1 MKIESIKFSYPIS
14 YKGIK
19 KESSIPKTLSSEKSL
34 TSSLDSTSIIGK
46 AQVLSQNKLSEEE
59 LLLQKIFHN
68 KNLNCTL
75 LGNYWDNKIYKI
87 QATPK
92 QHKPDA
98 YVNIYYDDKEDIENV
113 YLFDVKEESFY
124 IYDNKG
130 KLTRHFTTDDLKSIS
145 MYKLNSTYF
154 HTRLRY
160 GNDFGNNEHLEHL
173 EKLFTLKE
181 KLDIAKEDFTVY
193 RASQLIPE
201 EIGEEGE
208 IYQDQSFLST
218 TKEEGI
224 AHSFHDLRNAFL
236 KITIPKGATYLD
248 IDRLF
253 NIKSNRSHEK
263 EILLDKNAQ
272 YLIEDVD
279 TTTNEVCLRMLIE

>member
-1 MKIESIKFSYPIS
+1 MKIEGIKNFYPLTT
-14 YKGIK
+14 KGIIK
-19 KESSIPKTLSSEKSL
+19 KGSIPKTLSSEKAL
-34 TSSLDSTSIIGK
+34 TSSLDSTSIIGQ

-59 LLLQKIFHN
+59 ILLQKIFHN
-68 KNLNCTL
+68 KNLNCTQI
-75 LGNYWDNKIYKI
+75 GNYWDNKTYKI
-87 QATPK
+87 QADKK
-92 QHKPDA
+92 QTRPDA

-130 KLTRHFTTDDLKSIS
+130 ELTRHFTTDDLKCITL
-145 MYKLNSTYF
+145 YKLNSTYF
-154 HTRLRY
+154 HTRLRF

-181 KLDIAKEDFTVY
+181 KLDKAQEEFTVY
-193 RASQLIPE
+193 RASQLTTD

-218 TKEEGI
+218 TKEEGV

-279 TTTNEVCLRMLIE
+279 TTTNEVSLRMLIE